1 MSVRGDGYLSFRQ
14 KKQAMQIETYKA
26 RPLNGNGNG
35 HRNGNGHGYA
45 LPTPSAAQKQSR
57 HLLIALALL
66 LGLLVVVLILNRDFW
81 FGSEEVADS
90 DSTSEHVSAPRAA
103 TTSAKPI
110 QAAQPVAAAKEK
122 HSAKAQARTAETKVS
137 GPVQT
142 ASSEPVV
149 ASNRVVLPPLDV
161 EVVAGDKHSTVHPG
175 SNVMIAEIP
184 NDATRPAVTSAASM
198 STSASQN
205 ERLSALGTPALRQ
218 TIETT
223 YPLLSQH
230 SRVQGSVILEAVIG
244 TDGTIEGLR
253 VLSGPSILTT
263 AAQQAVRQWRF
274 KPVLQNGIAVE
285 TKCRVTVNFSIH
297 ISDNNPSSAS

>member
-1 MSVRGDGYLSFRQ
+1 
-14 KKQAMQIETYKA
+14 MQIETYKA

-35 HRNGNGHGYA
+35 HGNGNGNGHGYA
-45 LPTPSAAQKQSR
+45 LPTASAAQKQSR
-57 HLLIALALL
+57 HLLIALSLL

-90 DSTSEHVSAPRAA
+90 DATSEQISAPRAA
-103 TTSAKPI
+103 ATSVKPL
-110 QAAQPVAAAKEK
+110 QSARPVAMANEK
-122 HSAKAQARTAETKVS
+122 HTTKAQARTAETKAS
-137 GPVQT
+137 EPAQA
-142 ASSEPVV
+142 ASSEPIV

-184 NDATRPAVTSAASM
+184 NDPNRPAVTSAAAM

-205 ERLSALGTPALRQ
+205 ERLSKLGTPALRQ

-244 TDGTIEGLR
+244 TDGAIEGLR

-263 AAQQAVRQWRF
+263 AAQQAVREWRF

>member
-1 MSVRGDGYLSFRQ
+1 MRDDGYLSFRPE
-14 KKQAMQIETYKA
+14 KSKAMQIETYKA

-45 LPTPSAAQKQSR
+45 LPTGRAAQKQSR
-57 HLLIALALL
+57 HLLIALSLL
-66 LGLLVVVLILNRDFW
+66 LALLVVVLILNRDFW

-90 DSTSEHVSAPRAA
+90 DLTSEQISAPRAA
-103 TTSAKPI
+103 TTSANPL
-110 QAAQPVAAAKEK
+110 QSARPVATAKEQRT
-122 HSAKAQARTAETKVS
+122 AKAQARSRETKV
-137 GPVQT
+137 PEPAQA

-184 NDATRPAVTSAASM
+184 NDPNRPAVTSAAAM

-205 ERLSALGTPALRQ
+205 ERLSAPGTPALRQ

-223 YPLLSQH
+223 YPLLSQR

-244 TDGTIEGLR
+244 TDGAIEGLR

-285 TKCRVTVNFSIH
+285 TKCRITVNFSIH